1 MRGKDNYSEKLQM
14 YLPDNHIFS
23 QWIVAQKEAI
33 CSPNILRDDAGNSY
47 RSGDVVDAEGCGV
60 ELTSK

>member
-1 MRGKDNYSEKLQM
+1 MRGKDNHSEKLQM

-33 CSPNILRDDAGNSY
+33 CSPNILRDDAGNS
-47 RSGDVVDAEGCGV
+47 
-60 ELTSK
+60 